1 MPSETMQR
9 STNGTSPSPDSAPER
24 LQEAASG
31 ILDQA
36 GRTASTQASRTM
48 TSAGDTLQQV
58 ARVVRDSG
66 NSLREERPEIAGV
79 VDTVAERV
87 DQASAYLREHDAQ
100 EVLAEAER
108 FARRQPI
115 VVVGAGLGLG
125 LLIGRLLRSGAEP
138 KSGTSG
144 RQASPYASAAWSTG
158 SGSSIP
164 GSGYGTG
171 YGASYDPTIAGID
184 DVSDDLEATDIAA
197 TTGTTGRSSSSSTSS
212 TTKRRARSTGPE

>member
-1 MPSETMQR
+1 MPTETMQR
-9 STNGTSPSPDSAPER
+9 STNGTSTGQDQGPER

-36 GRTASTQASRTM
+36 TRTASTQASRTM

-66 NSLREERPEIAGV
+66 NQLRAERPEIANV

-100 EVLAEAER
+100 EVMAEAER

-125 LLIGRLLRSGAEP
+125 LLIGRILRSGAEP
-138 KSGTSG
+138 STGGSN
-144 RQASPYASAAWSTG
+144 RQPYASAAWSTG
-158 SGSSIP
+158 SDSSLP

-171 YGASYDPTIAGID
+171 YGASYDPTVAGITD
-184 DVSDDLEATDIAA
+184 ASDDLEATDTAA
-197 TTGTTGRSSSSSTSS
+197 SRGSSSRSTTSPSTS
-212 TTKRRARSTGPE
+212 TTIKRRTRSTGAD